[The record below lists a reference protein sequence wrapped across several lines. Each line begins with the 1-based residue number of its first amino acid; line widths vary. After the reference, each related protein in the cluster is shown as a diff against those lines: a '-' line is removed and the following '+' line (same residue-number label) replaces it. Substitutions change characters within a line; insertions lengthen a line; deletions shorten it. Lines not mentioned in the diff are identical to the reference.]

1 MVLFSYDKPKGA
13 KNLKKLILTFSTLLI
28 ITFGLSN
35 GAFAASNTYTVKK
48 GDSLYKISK
57 KYKVSITQL
66 KQWNHLSTNTIHINQ
81 KLNVAAPVKAS
92 AVKTKKATAKSKTV
106 KELTVTATAY
116 TISCKGCRGI
126 TATGINLKKHPN
138 SKVISVD
145 PRVIP
150 LGSKVYVEGYGYA
163 IAADKGSS
171 VKGNKIDVFY
181 PTLKQCYKWGNKKV
195 KIRIVK

>member
-1 MVLFSYDKPKGA
+1 M
-13 KNLKKLILTFSTLLI
+13 KKLVLTFSALLI

-35 GAFAASNTYTVKK
+35 GAFAASSTYTVKK

-57 KYKVSITQL
+57 KYKVSISQL
-66 KQWNHLSTNTIHINQ
+66 KQWNHLSSNTIRINQ
-81 KLNVAAPVKAS
+81 KLKTAAPVKAS
-92 AVKTKKATAKSKTV
+92 TVSTKKATVKSKTV

-116 TISCKGCRGI
+116 TVSCKGCRGI
-126 TATGINLKKHPN
+126 TATGINLKKNPQA
-138 SKVISVD
+138 KVISVD
-145 PRVIP
+145 PKVIP

-181 PTLKQCYKWGNKKV
+181 PTLKQCYQWGRKKV